1 MSFGLLSAF
10 SGSIPISG
18 NLSVTVSQNVDITGA
33 YLTATGGSITYYGN
47 QKIHTFFG
55 SGAFQVLS
63 VGSDPNDGSQVRYMV
78 IGGGGGGGR
87 DMGGGGG
94 AGGYQA
100 GTGFPV
106 SVQTYTVTVG
116 AGGGGATNVPVG
128 STGGNGATVAGANGS
143 PSIFSSITCPGG
155 GGGASRHD
163 QSTALNFGA
172 SGGSGGG
179 ASGQYSNRGLA
190 FGSQGYPGANSGGV
204 WWPGGGGGAGGRG
217 YNGAESNTST
227 RAPGDGSNAP
237 GGSHGGIGVSNDI
250 LGAVYWWAGG
260 GGGGGHSN
268 YGGNGGSGGGGGGSP
283 AYVQSGFGRAGGM
296 SFTLASP
303 GIEGWPYSPD
313 SSASAFC
320 NGGNGAQ
327 FSGGGGGGTVH
338 AHGVTGATGGTGG
351 SGIVVIRYKYKA

>member
-18 NLSVTVSQNVDITGA
+18 NLSVTVSQNVDITGT

-100 GTGFPV
+100 ATGFPV

-128 STGGNGATVAGANGS
+128 TAASDGSVQAGANGS
-143 PSIFSSITCPGG
+143 PSIFSSVTCPGG
-155 GGGASRHD
+155 GGGASRHNTI
-163 QSTALNFGA
+163 SNYAG

-179 ASGQYSNRGLA
+179 ASGLNANRGVA
-190 FGSQGYPGANSGGV
+190 FGSQGYPGATTGGPY
-204 WWPGGGGGAGGRG
+204 WPGGGGGAGGRG
-217 YNGAESNTST
+217 YNGAETNTST
-227 RAPGDGSNAP
+227 RAPGDGSNQNAP
-237 GGSHGGIGVSNDI
+237 NGGIGVSNDI
-250 LGAVYWWAGG
+250 LGAIYWWAGG
-260 GGGGGHSN
+260 GGGGGHSS
-268 YGGNGGSGGGGGGSP
+268 YGGNGGSGGGGGGGP
-283 AYVQSGFGRAGGM
+283 AHFNNNYGRAGGL

-303 GIEGWPYSPD
+303 GIEGWPYSTD
-313 SSASAFC
+313 SSSNAYCS
-320 NGGNGAQ
+320 GGRGAQ
-327 FSGGGGGGTVH
+327 FSGAGGGGA
-338 AHGVTGATGGTGG
+338 AHTHSVTGGDGGPGG
-351 SGIVVIRYKYKA
+351 SGIVVIRYRYKT

>member
-1 MSFGLLSAF
+1 MSFGLLSSF
-10 SGSIPISG
+10 SGNIPISG
-18 NLSVTVSQNVDITGA
+18 NLSVTVLQNVDITGA
-33 YLTATGGSITYYGN
+33 YLTATGGAITYYGN

-100 GTGFPV
+100 ATGFPV
-106 SVQTYTVTVG
+106 SVGTYTITVG
-116 AGGGGATNVPVG
+116 AGGGGANNVPVG
-128 STGGNGATVAGANGS
+128 STGASGSMVAGANGS
-143 PSIFSSITCPGG
+143 PSIFSSVTCPGG
-155 GGGASRHD
+155 GGGASKHND
-163 QSTALNFGA
+163 IQNYAG

-179 ASGQYSNRGLA
+179 ASGLNNNRGVA
-190 FGSQGYPGANSGGV
+190 FGSQGYPGGQTGGPY
-204 WWPGGGGGAGGRG
+204 WPGGGGGAGGRG

-227 RAPGDGSNAP
+227 RAPGDGSNTN

-250 LGAVYWWAGG
+250 LGAIYWWAGG

-268 YGGNGGSGGGGGGSP
+268 YAGNGGSGGGGGGSP
-283 AYVQSGFGRAGGM
+283 AHFNNNFGRAGGL

-303 GIEGWPYSPD
+303 GMEGWPNSAD
-313 SSASAFC
+313 SNASQFNNA
-320 NGGNGAQ
+320 GNGAQ
-327 FSGGGGGGTVH
+327 FSGGGGGGTAH
-338 AHGVTGATGGTGG
+338 AHGVTAGNGGPGG
-351 SGIVVIRYKYKA
+351 SGIVVIRYRYKV

>member
-18 NLSVTVSQNVDITGA
+18 NLSVTVSQNVDITGT
-33 YLTATGGSITYYGN
+33 YMTATGGSITYYGN
-47 QKIHTFFG
+47 QKIHTFYG

-78 IGGGGGGGR
+78 IAGGGGGGR

-100 GTGFPV
+100 STGFPV
-106 SVQTYTVTVG
+106 SVGTYTVTVG
-116 AGGGGATNVPVG
+116 AGGGGAVNTPSG
-128 STGGNGATVAGANGS
+128 TTGGAGSIVAGANGS
-143 PSIFSSITCPGG
+143 PSIFSSITCVGG

-163 QSTALNFGA
+163 ALSNYAG

-179 ASGQYSNRGLA
+179 ASGQYSNRGVAL
-190 FGSQGYPGANSGGV
+190 GSQGYPGQNSAGL

-217 YNGAESNTST
+217 YNGSETNTST

-260 GGGGGHSN
+260 GGGGNHSN
-268 YGGNGGSGGGGGGSP
+268 YGGNGGSGGGGGGGP
-283 AYVQSGFGRAGGM
+283 AYVNSNFGRAGGLALN
-296 SFTLASP
+296 LASP
-303 GIEGWPYSPD
+303 GIEGWPYASD
-313 SSASAFC
+313 SASNAFC
-320 NGGNGAQ
+320 AGGAGAQ
-327 FSGGGGGGTVH
+327 FTGGGGGGSAHVH
-338 AHGVTGATGGTGG
+338 ATVGGNGGPGG
-351 SGIVVIRYKYKA
+351 SGIVVIRYRYKT